1 MSLTNAVLTKIET
14 TNVNAEDIDMTKNI
28 RLLRQIFGRTRRD
41 ISPLAFSV
49 AVVEHL
55 MYREECATED
65 IKVMKDVYPVVAQE
79 FGKSLNSTAANIE
92 RLTRKCWEKMVT
104 ENTVAL
110 YLGKTITERPATKQ
124 MLCCLATLSRTG
136 NTYFSDSVDSE
147 RAEAE
152 KIVEKLLADGMS
164 ANELLEKLKSIQ
176 RGGKSSEPET

>member
-28 RLLRQIFGRTRRD
+28 RLLRQIFGRTRD

-79 FGKSLNSTAANIE
+79 FGKSLNSAAANIE
-92 RLTRKCWEKMVT
+92 RLTRKCWEKMVA

-164 ANELLEKLKSIQ
+164 ANELLEKLKFMQ
-176 RGGKSSEPET
+176 RGAKSSEPET